1 MSKKKCRLIFIGKL
15 DVQSIFNKHVQAQ
28 RLQPGLGALRITQS
42 NPTANKLLT
51 SLKKTWRITQV
62 DLSADLFLGD
72 LRRSITLHDFS
83 PGGYLDSAEGNY
95 NPSSAAIRSTDGAT
109 IVNFTLD
116 LHLVR
121 ENIPTSNYFLFT

>member
-1 MSKKKCRLIFIGKL
+1 MVSK
-15 DVQSIFNKHVQAQ
+15 
-28 RLQPGLGALRITQS
+28 
-42 NPTANKLLT
+42 
-51 SLKKTWRITQV
+51 KKTWRITQV
-62 DLSADLFLGD
+62 DLSADMFLGD

-121 ENIPTSNYFLFT
+121 ENIPTSNHFLFT

>member
-1 MSKKKCRLIFIGKL
+1 M
-15 DVQSIFNKHVQAQ
+15 
-28 RLQPGLGALRITQS
+28 
-42 NPTANKLLT
+42 
-51 SLKKTWRITQV
+51 

-72 LRRSITLHDFS
+72 HRRSITLHDFS

-121 ENIPTSNYFLFT
+121 KTYQHQTIFYLLIPRKNESSISF

>member
-1 MSKKKCRLIFIGKL
+1 MSKKCRLIFIGKL
-15 DVQSIFNKHVQAQ
+15 DFQSIFNKHVQAQ

-42 NPTANKLLT
+42 NPTVNILLT

-72 LRRSITLHDFS
+72 LRRSITLHDSS

-121 ENIPTSNYFLFT
+121 ENIPTSNHFLFT